1 MVRLEASGF
10 YGTEPDE
17 NRWHV
22 DWGPMNS
29 WSGRLSVTPS
39 KHWTAQVSL
48 GRLARPERQ
57 TPGDVVRSTASVEYV
72 RELRGNQW
80 ATSLIWGRNHDI
92 LTQQNLNSYL
102 VESVLPVSKKNLV
115 TGRAELVDKDELEVP
130 LAADV
135 FRIGAYTLGYT
146 RDIGTFKDV
155 ESGVGVNGSLY
166 SMPSVLKPFYGS
178 RPAGV
183 NVFAR
188 FRIR

>member
-1 MVRLEASGF
+1 
-10 YGTEPDE
+10 
-17 NRWHV
+17 
-22 DWGPMNS
+22 MNS

-39 KHWTAQVSL
+39 KHWIAQVSM

-72 RELRGNQW
+72 HDLRGNQW

-102 VESVLPVSKKNLV
+102 VESVLPLSKKNLL

-130 LAADV
+130 LATDV

-146 RDIGTFKDV
+146 RDIGTFKNV